1 MAFFNKKQE
10 VLDIQLTPYGEDLL
24 SRGKFKPVYYAF
36 FDDDILYDATGSAGI
51 KEHQND
57 VEPRIQDNTPKS
69 KVQYVFSGPEKRT
82 TERIRQAWEEIG
94 STEIGDYG
102 STIGGLGEAT
112 LDRRLSFEE
121 AQGRSFQEF
130 FYVDR
135 TPAISVGFPYVEPL
149 GSMEI
154 GSEHVPSWNIT
165 VLNGELTG
173 AINYLT
179 SSTSAGTE
187 QNVKRVPQLDFDV
200 NYRVL
205 VGDERLIDID
215 SGIRERIISD
225 VFEDGTFLY
234 LSQDV
239 PNIILAVDEEN
250 SPIDVEY
257 DIEVFSVERGPD
269 GADEVLIPLS
279 FQKQPDRV
287 VDGILLDEEEIP
299 VFNLISLDPSYAEY
313 FFQVNTDLEIAA
325 EEICPRLQN
334 VKSRGIILNDIPY
347 DCPDVKRVSLMNVYG
362 SDTGEVEVCD

>member
-1 MAFFNKKQE
+1 MWNLEYKTTRQRAKCSMF
-10 VLDIQLTPYGEDLL
+10 
-24 SRGKFKPVYYAF
+24 S
-36 FDDDILYDATGSAGI
+36 
-51 KEHQND
+51 
-57 VEPRIQDNTPKS
+57 
-69 KVQYVFSGPEKRT
+69 SGPEKRT
-82 TERIRQAWEEIG
+82 TERIRQAWEEIVLI
-94 STEIGDYG
+94 EIGDYG
-102 STIGGLGEAT
+102 LTIGGLGEAT
-112 LDRRLSFEE
+112 LDRALSFEE

-179 SSTSAGTE
+179 SSTSAGIE

-205 VGDERLIDID
+205 VGDERLINID
-215 SGIRERIISD
+215 SGIREIISD

-299 VFNLISLDPSYAEY
+299 VFNLISLDPHTLNISFKLTQTLKLPQKKYVQDY
-313 FFQVNTDLEIAA
+313 KMSNH
-325 EEICPRLQN
+325 EEL
-334 VKSRGIILNDIPY
+334 Y
-347 DCPDVKRVSLMNVYG
+347 
-362 SDTGEVEVCD
+362 

>member
-24 SRGKFKPVYYAF
+24 SRGKFKPEYYAF

-57 VEPRIQDNTPKS
+57 VEPRIQDETPKS

-94 STEIGDYG
+94 SIEIGGYG
-102 STIGGLGEAT
+102 STVADLGPAILDST
-112 LDRRLSFEE
+112 LSSQE
-121 AQGRSFQEF
+121 AQGRSLQEF

-135 TPAISVGFPYVEPL
+135 APAISVGFPFVEPL
-149 GSMEI
+149 GSMQI
-154 GSEHVPSWNIT
+154 GSEYVPSWNIT

-179 SSTSAGTE
+179 SSATAGTH
-187 QNVKRVPQLDFDV
+187 QNVKRIPQLDFDV

-205 VGDERLIDID
+205 VGDERLINID

-225 VFEDGTFLY
+225 IFDDGTFLY
-234 LSQDV
+234 LSEDL

-250 SPIDVEY
+250 SPLDIEY

-269 GADEVLIPLS
+269 GPDEILIPLS
-279 FQKQPDRV
+279 FQKKPERIV
-287 VDGILLDEEEIP
+287 NGLLLDEDEIP
-299 VFNLISLDPSYAEY
+299 TFNLVDLDPSYAEY

-325 EEICPRLQN
+325 EEICPKLEN
-334 VKSRGIILNDIPY
+334 VRSRGVILKDIPY
-347 DCPDVKRVSLMNVYG
+347 DCPDVKNVALMDIYG
-362 SDTGEVEVCD
+362 SDTGEVEICD